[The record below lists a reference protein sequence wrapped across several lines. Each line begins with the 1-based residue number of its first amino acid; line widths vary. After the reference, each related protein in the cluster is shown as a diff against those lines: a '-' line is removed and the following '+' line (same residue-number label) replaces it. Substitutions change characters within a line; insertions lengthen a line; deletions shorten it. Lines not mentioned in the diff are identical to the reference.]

1 MAYPSGS
8 GSERLIRGA
17 MLSLSS
23 AATAFKFDGTSPTVG
38 TASYTVPTNHIIT
51 ILSITW
57 TELGVGT
64 TNFVLYSDI
73 SSVEYKFLQ
82 SHYINEQ
89 DTYVWDDKI
98 VLHPG
103 DSLKTYCPAQGSAS
117 MDVYYSYIDQD
128 WT

>member
-1 MAYPSGS
+1 M
-8 GSERLIRGA
+8 
-17 MLSLSS
+17 
-23 AATAFKFDGTSPTVG
+23 
-38 TASYTVPTNHIIT
+38 
-51 ILSITW
+51 
-57 TELGVGT
+57 GVGT

-103 DSLKTYCPAQGSAS
+103 DSLKTYCPGQGSAR
-117 MDVYYSYIDQD
+117 MDVYYSYIEQD

>member
-8 GSERLIRGA
+8 GSERLMRGA
-17 MLSLSS
+17 MLSLSN
-23 AATAFKFDGTSPTVG
+23 AATSFKFDGTSPTVG
-38 TASYTVPTNHIIT
+38 TASDTVPTNHIIT

-64 TNFVLYSDI
+64 TNFILYSDI

-82 SHYINEQ
+82 SHYINEK

-103 DSLKTYCPAQGSAS
+103 DSLKTYCPAQGSAN

>member
-8 GSERLIRGA
+8 GSERLMRGA
-17 MLSLSS
+17 MLSLSN

-103 DSLKTYCPAQGSAS
+103 DSLKTYCPGQGSAR

>member
-8 GSERLIRGA
+8 GSERLMRGTIHA
-17 MLSLSS
+17 QGSTE
-23 AATAFKFDGTSPTVG
+23 TAFKFDGTSPTVG

-64 TNFVLYSDI
+64 TNFILYSDI

-82 SHYINEQ
+82 SHYINEK

>member
-1 MAYPSGS
+1 MAYPCGS
-8 GSERLIRGA
+8 GSERLMRVA
-17 MLSLSS
+17 MLSLSI